1 MKMLEFLTDQLLR
14 VVRMRDSV
22 VFVGKAVTVDGQ
34 KVRVAFYGSTNLQV
48 GDEIK
53 FSTGGDRGFA
63 NLFGAVIGLEGNE
76 ADLWIS
82 VDEVVPGLDRAPRTV
97 APGTTAILVSGDQEL
112 NASVCDLS
120 ASGMRVRTLGVIA
133 VGEMVDVHIN
143 SLRSAISLQCRIAR
157 VVQSE
162 RSDASELGIQI
173 VGADNLNCARY
184 NHFVESLLRKATQ
197 AA

>member
-1 MKMLEFLTDQLLR
+1 MLEFLTDQLLR

-22 VFVGKAVTVDGQ
+22 VFVGKTTSVDGQ
-34 KVRVAFYGSTNLQV
+34 KVRIAFFGSTDLKI
-48 GDEIK
+48 GDEVK

-63 NLFGAVIGLEGNE
+63 NLFGAVIGLEDNQ

-82 VDEVVPGLDRAPRTV
+82 IEEVVPGLDRAPRTV
-97 APGTTAILVSGDQEL
+97 APGTTAILVSEQQEL
-112 NASVCDLS
+112 NASVCDIS
-120 ASGMRVRTLGVIA
+120 ASGMRVRTLGMMD
-133 VGEMVDVHIN
+133 VGELVDVHIN
-143 SLRSAISLQCRIAR
+143 SLKSGISLQCRIAR
-157 VVQSE
+157 VIQDD
-162 RSDASELGIQI
+162 RSDTSELGIQI

>member
-1 MKMLEFLTDQLLR
+1 
-14 VVRMRDSV
+14 MRDSV
-22 VFVGKAVTVDGQ
+22 VFVGKATNVDGQ
-34 KVRVAFYGSTNLQV
+34 KVRIAFFGSTDLQI
-48 GDEIK
+48 GDEVK

-63 NLFGAVIGLEGNE
+63 NIFGAVIGLEGNQ

-82 VDEVVPGLDRAPRTV
+82 IEEVVPGLDRAPRTV
-97 APGTTAILVSGDQEL
+97 APGTTAILISNEQEL

-120 ASGMRVRTLGVIA
+120 ASGMRVRTLGVIE
-133 VGEMVDVHIN
+133 VGELVDVHIN

-157 VVQSE
+157 VIQDD
-162 RSDASELGIQI
+162 RSDTSELGIQI

-184 NHFVESLLRKATQ
+184 NHFVESLLRKAAQ